1 MSKAYDSININ
12 MLTKAMAR
20 ISIPSQIKNILLALN
35 QERNNQVITAHGLT
49 EPVSVLGGIN
59 QGDTISLLLWRIY
72 YDPLLTKIAKKQ
84 KGYTITNKPEDPLIK
99 YNQYTLTKNTIAY
112 MN

>member
-1 MSKAYDSININ
+1 MSKAYDSINN

-20 ISIPSQIKNILLALN
+20 ISIPSQIINILLALN

-49 EPVSVLGGIN
+49 EPYSVLEGID

-72 YDPLLTKIAKKQ
+72 YDPLLTKIAKKH
-84 KGYTITNKPEDPLIK
+84 KEYTITNKPEDPLIK
-99 YNQYTLTKNTIAY
+99 HNQQSLTINTIDY
-112 MN
+112 MD